1 MVAPMRHTWPLLLAL
16 AACSPDARQIVD
28 AKKADAPVDVPVD
41 GAGSGS
47 NMAAMEPSPHDY
59 GLELVV
65 VVASMVVV
73 VGPVRSSRRRRE
85 HDDDGDD
92 ATRGT

>member
-1 MVAPMRHTWPLLLAL
+1 MSMVTPMRLTWLLIVVL
-16 AACSPDARQIVD
+16 AACSPNPREVVD
-28 AKKADAPVDVPVD
+28 AKQVDAPVD

-47 NMAAMEPSPHDY
+47 NVAAMEPSPHDY

-73 VGPVRSSRRRRE
+73 VGPVSRRRR
-85 HDDDGDD
+85 DDDD
-92 ATRGT
+92 AARTA